1 MTSTDSN
8 AHTDVCC
15 RRCDQDIVFYAD
27 VSAGPEAP
35 WVVLVHDDNIP
46 EAILKQKSKKGKNK
60 SKKAGNKIGTSELLL
75 TNASLIFP
83 FKTPDNHKIN
93 IGTTKLPRIFT

>member
-1 MTSTDSN
+1 M
-8 AHTDVCC
+8 
-15 RRCDQDIVFYAD
+15 FYAD

-60 SKKAGNKIGTSELLL
+60 SKKSGNKIGTSELLL
-75 TNASLIFP
+75 TNVSFIFP
-83 FKTPDNHKIN
+83 FKIPDTI
-93 IGTTKLPRIFT
+93 TKPTSEQRN